1 VTIGKFKSGR
11 VEMDRLR
18 ANVVLEPWVLTSP
31 GFDARIYEGRLAGS
45 ARFDLTDPE
54 HPQVRL
60 DSKLDSARVERLLG
74 TWVPPGQ
81 WLQGSLSTALD
92 VTGDLSDVQRSLTA
106 SGLAAV
112 WNGTLAN
119 LPVLDELASFT
130 RIPSLA
136 QVTFKDLRSSFR
148 VERGR
153 VTTGPAHISSTAG
166 DWTVAG
172 SVGLDGSLDYVTSIT
187 LPPSVL
193 KELGG
198 TAALA
203 AGALA
208 DPQGRI
214 LLDLRIGG
222 TTRNPKIA
230 LDSKAT
236 ADRVRGQLSSALAEQ
251 QKKLE
256 SQARDT
262 LAALARTGG
271 DSARA
276 MARLR
281 QKSLE
286 DSLLKEAG
294 KLLDGFFKK

>member
-1 VTIGKFKSGR
+1 
-11 VEMDRLR
+11 M
-18 ANVVLEPWVLTSP
+18 
-31 GFDARIYEGRLAGS
+31 
-45 ARFDLTDPE
+45 
-54 HPQVRL
+54 
-60 DSKLDSARVERLLG
+60 
-74 TWVPPGQ
+74 
-81 WLQGSLSTALD
+81 
-92 VTGDLSDVQRSLTA
+92 
-106 SGLAAV
+106 
-112 WNGTLAN
+112 
-119 LPVLDELASFT
+119 
-130 RIPSLA
+130 
-136 QVTFKDLRSSFR
+136 
-148 VERGR
+148 
-153 VTTGPAHISSTAG
+153 
-166 DWTVAG
+166 
-172 SVGLDGSLDYVTSIT
+172 T
-187 LPPSVL
+187 LPPAVV
-193 KELGG
+193 KQLGG

-222 TTRNPKIA
+222 TTRNPRIA

-281 QKSLE
+281 QKQLE

-294 KLLDGFFKK
+294 KLLEGFFKK